1 MGHDSGLCVAKTPNS
16 IMNIFFTHIY
26 LLNFR
31 LYAGI
36 CIILSMIYG
45 RLSAF
50 SKTAGPG
57 ILFACTAIGVSHLV
71 QSTRAG
77 ADFGLM
83 IVWFVILV
91 NLLKYPFFEYGSRYA
106 NSTQTSIID
115 GYKQLGKPAL
125 WLYLLL
131 TILSMFF
138 VTGAVG
144 FVTAGFFENLFGID
158 FLGDWT
164 VVILFIA
171 CVGILAIGKYHVL
184 DSLIKVIAIVLLV
197 STFTAFIF
205 AMYNGPISP
214 SIGFEPKQLWDVS
227 GIFFLL
233 ALMGWMPTAVD
244 LSSWNSLWTLERM
257 KQTNYKP
264 QLKETLFEFRLG
276 YLITGVLA
284 VIFVILG
291 TFIFYGS
298 GEELPNNNSDFAHK
312 VVTLYTKTIGN
323 WSYIVIA
330 ASAFSVMFGTIIAV
344 FDGYSRSL
352 QRTIELIF
360 TKKED
365 KIRTKFRTF
374 YTVFLIVIA
383 SGSFLV
389 ISQFQNNLKELVDFA
404 TVLSFVIAP
413 IIAIFNFR
421 LVTGKFL
428 PKEFQPSLMLRL
440 MSFAGIIFLS
450 GFAMFFLI
458 LKFSS

>member
-1 MGHDSGLCVAKTPNS
+1 
-16 IMNIFFTHIY
+16 
-26 LLNFR
+26 
-31 LYAGI
+31 
-36 CIILSMIYG
+36 MIDG

-83 IVWFVILV
+83 MVGFVILV
-91 NLLKYPFFEYGSRYA
+91 TLLKYPFFEYGSRYA

-125 WLYLLL
+125 WLYFLL

-158 FLGDWT
+158 FLGNWT
-164 VVILFIA
+164 VVILFVV
-171 CVGILAIGKYHVL
+171 CVGILAIGKYNLL
-184 DSLIKVIAIVLLV
+184 DSLIKVIAIILLV
-197 STFTAFIF
+197 STVAAFLF
-205 AMYNGPISP
+205 AMYNGPIEPIS
-214 SIGFEPKQLWDVS
+214 GFEPKQLWDIS

-264 QLKETLFEFRLG
+264 KLKETLLEFRLA
-276 YLITGVLA
+276 YLLTGVLA
-284 VIFVILG
+284 VMFVILG

-298 GEELPNNNSDFAHK
+298 GEELPNNNSDFANK
-312 VVTLYTKTIGN
+312 VVTLYTETIGD
-323 WSYIVIA
+323 WSYVIIA

-374 YTVFLIVIA
+374 YTIFLIVIA

-389 ISQFQNNLKELVDFA
+389 IFQFENNLKDLVDFA

-428 PKEFQPSLMLRL
+428 DKAHQPSVLLKIL
-440 MSFAGIIFLS
+440 SFAGIIFLS
-450 GFAMFFLI
+450 VFALFFILTKFLI
-458 LKFSS
+458 II

>member
-1 MGHDSGLCVAKTPNS
+1 
-16 IMNIFFTHIY
+16 MN
-26 LLNFR
+26 
-31 LYAGI
+31 GK
-36 CIILSMIYG
+36 LS
-45 RLSAF
+45 SF

-83 IVWFVILV
+83 MLGFVILASV
-91 NLLKYPFFEYGSRYA
+91 MKYPFFEYGSRYA

-115 GYKQLGKPAL
+115 GYKKLGKHAL
-125 WLYLLL
+125 WLYFLL
-131 TILSMFF
+131 TIASMFF

-158 FLGDWT
+158 FLGEWT
-164 VVILFIA
+164 VVILFVV
-171 CVGILAIGKYHVL
+171 CVGILAIGKYNLL
-184 DSLIKVIAIVLLV
+184 DSLIKIIAIVLLASTV
-197 STFTAFIF
+197 SAFLF
-205 AMYNGPISP
+205 ALYNGPIEPVS
-214 SIGFEPKQLWDVS
+214 GFEPKELWDVS

-264 QLKETLFEFRLG
+264 KLKETLLEFRLA
-276 YLITGVLA
+276 YLITGILA
-284 VIFVILG
+284 VMFVVLG

-298 GEELPNNNSDFAHK
+298 GQELPNNNSDFAHK
-312 VVTLYTKTIGN
+312 VVTLYTETIGG
-323 WSYIVIA
+323 WSYIIIA
-330 ASAFSVMFGTIIAV
+330 ASAFTVMFGTIIAV

-352 QRTIELIF
+352 QRTVELIF

-365 KIRTKFRTF
+365 KIRTEFRTF
-374 YTVFLIVIA
+374 YVIFLILISAGSLVVI
-383 SGSFLV
+383 F
-389 ISQFQNNLKELVDFA
+389 QFGNNLKELVDFA

-413 IIAIFNFR
+413 VIAIFNLR

-428 PKEFQPSLMLRL
+428 EKEHQPSVFLRIL
-440 MSFAGIIFLS
+440 SFAGIVFLS
-450 GFAMFFLI
+450 GFALFFLI
-458 LKFSS
+458 TKFYS

>member
-1 MGHDSGLCVAKTPNS
+1 
-16 IMNIFFTHIY
+16 
-26 LLNFR
+26 
-31 LYAGI
+31 
-36 CIILSMIYG
+36 MIND
-45 RLSAF
+45 RLSTF

-77 ADFGLM
+77 ADYGLM
-83 IVWFVILV
+83 MVGFVIV
-91 NLLKYPFFEYGSRYA
+91 VTLLKYPFFEYGSRYA

-115 GYKQLGKPAL
+115 GYKQLGNPAL
-125 WLYLLL
+125 WLYFLL

-158 FLGDWT
+158 FLGEWT
-164 VVILFIA
+164 VVILFVI

-184 DSLIKVIAIVLLV
+184 DSLIKIIAIVLLV
-197 STFTAFIF
+197 STVTAFLF
-205 AMYNGPISP
+205 ALYNGPVEPIS
-214 SIGFEPKQLWDVS
+214 GFEAKQLWNVS

-264 QLKETLFEFRLG
+264 KLKETLLEFRLA

-284 VIFVILG
+284 VMFVILG

-298 GEELPNNNSDFAHK
+298 GEELPNNNSDFANK
-312 VVTLYTKTIGN
+312 VVTLYTETIGA
-323 WSYIVIA
+323 WSYILIA

-374 YTVFLIVIA
+374 YTIFLIVIA

-389 ISQFQNNLKELVDFA
+389 ISQFGNNLKDLVDFA

-413 IIAIFNFR
+413 VIAIFNFR

-428 PKEFQPSLMLRL
+428 DKEHQPSAMLKVL
-440 MSFAGIIFLS
+440 SFAGIVFLS
-450 GFAMFFLI
+450 GFALFFLMM
-458 LKFSS
+458 KFFS